1 MENMAAS
8 SFKRSL
14 FALRSSSIGS
24 RRVGSRKV
32 HFCKEGIFSSCGRK
46 HFMGENISGS
56 FGSKFGESGMEL
68 QRCIET
74 ISGGGCN
81 IIHITLENPNSYYHL
96 LLSRRTSKWRWIH
109 FVQGGKRV
117 SVKLV

>member
-46 HFMGENISGS
+46 HFVGENISGS
-56 FGSKFGESGMEL
+56 FGSKFGESGAA
-68 QRCIET
+68 T
-74 ISGGGCN
+74 V
-81 IIHITLENPNSYYHL
+81 H
-96 LLSRRTSKWRWIH
+96 
-109 FVQGGKRV
+109 
-117 SVKLV
+117 